1 MKNSLFIP
9 VLLSILSLASCGQT
23 ITSPDGMH
31 HDSLTATYDHFC
43 NPERGFHSAKEFH
56 CPNPTPMTVGTVKL
70 AYDMGYSLIHIDYY
84 MEDYRDCAISES
96 YLDMVRQNMQALREG
111 GCKCVLRFAYTYGEN
126 QQPREAPVDT
136 VLLHISQIKPI
147 LQEYSDVIY
156 TMEAGFVGVWGEWYY
171 TTYFKQNPTVTADF
185 ADRRRVLDA
194 LLDALPEER
203 QLCVRTPVIKM
214 KCYGWTLSDTLTRAE
229 AFTNTPKARLACH
242 DDAFVADQ
250 TDMGTFGGN
259 AYRDYWASESKY
271 TIFGGETC
279 QKGAYSS
286 CDNSIE
292 QMKKFHASY
301 LNISYHPLVI
311 ADWKNNGCLEDI
323 RRLLGYRLVCTDVAT
338 TPKPKI
344 GEELKVV
351 LTLENEGFAAPKN
364 PRDVR
369 VLLVNAA
376 DSTDVM
382 SITPDCEPR
391 LWGPEGEHKIN
402 AAFRPKNAGAY
413 KIYLHMPDP
422 KPILAKDSRFAI
434 RLANKDCWDEVTGYN
449 YLTTVT
455 VE

>member
-1 MKNSLFIP
+1 M
-9 VLLSILSLASCGQT
+9 
-23 ITSPDGMH
+23 
-31 HDSLTATYDHFC
+31 
-43 NPERGFHSAKEFH
+43 R
-56 CPNPTPMTVGTVKL
+56 
-70 AYDMGYSLIHIDYY
+70 
-84 MEDYRDCAISES
+84 
-96 YLDMVRQNMQALREG
+96 LR
-111 GCKCVLRFAYTYGEN
+111 L
-126 QQPREAPVDT
+126 
-136 VLLHISQIKPI
+136 I